1 VRQKYHNAK
10 QHQHQHQKLMP
21 VADNPRQA
29 AQPGSNQNQPRA
41 KSEEERSLPQEEELQ
56 QTPTTRNQPNSPQDH
71 IVKPRNEQQ
80 NMKGSA
86 KSFAGMQ
93 RKGGAIWG
101 QSPMRKLGNS
111 SSAGSLQGS
120 SSHSASN
127 FNALQRAPLKEK
139 SANIIISGRRQ
150 H

>member
-1 VRQKYHNAK
+1 
-10 QHQHQHQKLMP
+10 MP
-21 VADNPRQA
+21 VADNPRQV

-41 KSEEERSLPQEEELQ
+41 KSEEERSLSQEEELQ
-56 QTPTTRNQPNSPQDH
+56 QTPTAQNHLNSSQDH

-86 KSFAGMQ
+86 KSFAGIQ
-93 RKGGAIWG
+93 RKGGAIRG

-139 SANIIISGRRQ
+139 SANIIISGRR